1 MEAKK
6 KMSLMQLTF
15 IVAVNMMGS
24 GIIMLPTNMAQVG
37 AISLLSWIVTA
48 IGSMAIAYGFAQAG
62 IFNQR
67 AGGLAAY
74 AEEAYGKAG
83 YFQTF
88 FLYFLSLA
96 IANVAVAISAVGY
109 LAAFFPWLSSA
120 PIATTLGVIGLLW
133 LTTVANFGGPAIT
146 GRIGSVTVWGVILPV
161 GLISIIGWFWFK
173 SDIFA
178 QAWNP
183 KGLSIAQG
191 MGSSIALT
199 LWAFLGMESAA
210 QNSGAV
216 ENPKRNVPLACLF
229 GTLGAAVI
237 YVLSTTVI
245 QGIVPN
251 AELAKSTGPFGL
263 AFAQMFNPTIGSIVM
278 GLAAMACVGSLLGW
292 QFTLAEIARA
302 SSEERM
308 FPAFFGKVNRMGAPI
323 VGMLVLGV
331 VQSVMALST
340 MSPDLSKQFSAL
352 VNLAVVTN
360 VLPYIIALSALT
372 VMMQAAKVERSI
384 YRRNAVIAL
393 VAMLYSTYAIWAS
406 GLEAVMG
413 GVLVMSI
420 GFVIWGFIAP
430 RFAAGQTA
438 ARAPAAVA
446 GVAVA
451 VLALAFVAAAALF
464 PAPAQA
470 QTAPPAQAQAAP
482 PAKPQEAPPAQ
493 PQAAA
498 PTQAQPAAAP
508 EGVKKSGKLALGY
521 YANARPF
528 SHNDESGK
536 PAGYAVEL
544 CQKVAEQVKA
554 DIGMAALEIAWVV
567 VTPESRFAALR
578 DGKINVLCG
587 EPDRLSA
594 RKDIAFSIPIFQG
607 GIGALLRKDAPAG
620 LSQALSERPAP
631 SGPLWRGTPTQ
642 QLLQEQTVAVV
653 AGTPAEK
660 LLAERLAK
668 FQLTAKVAPVKD
680 FAEGVQ
686 AVVERKASV
695 FFSDRSMLL
704 DAAKRSDK
712 AGDLTVLE
720 RRFTLAPLA
729 FALRRGDE
737 DGRLA
742 VDRALSRIYG
752 AAEFRAMYTKW
763 FGEPDENAA
772 AFFRAVA
779 LPE

>member
-1 MEAKK
+1 METKK

-323 VGMLVLGV
+323 IGMLILGV
-331 VQSVMALST
+331 IQSVMALST
-340 MSPDLSKQFSAL
+340 ISPDLSKQFSAL

-372 VMMQAAKVERSI
+372 VMMQAAKVEHSV
-384 YRRNAVIAL
+384 YRRNTVIAL

-406 GLEAVMG
+406 GLQAVMG

-420 GFVIWGFIAP
+420 GYVIWGFIAP
-430 RFAAGQTA
+430 RFAAGQAT

-446 GVAVA
+446 GLAVA
-451 VLALAFVAAAALF
+451 AFALAFLGALIPTPAEAASG
-464 PAPAQA
+464 PAG
-470 QTAPPAQAQAAP
+470 TLDRVNR
-482 PAKPQEAPPAQ
+482 
-493 PQAAA
+493 
-498 PTQAQPAAAP
+498 T
-508 EGVKKSGKLALGY
+508 GKIALGY
-521 YANARPF
+521 RADARPF
-528 SHNDESGK
+528 SFKDESGNA
-536 PAGYAVEL
+536 AGYSVAL
-544 CQKVAEQVKA
+544 CQKVTEQLKAELKLSKLAVEWVPVTL
-554 DIGMAALEIAWVV
+554 DGRFRALQE
-567 VTPESRFAALR
+567 
-578 DGKINVLCG
+578 GKVDLLCG
-587 EPDRLSA
+587 ADTATLGR
-594 RKDIAFSIPIFQG
+594 RKDISFSIPIFPG
-607 GIGALLRKDAPAG
+607 GIGALLRAD
-620 LSQALSERPAP
+620 AP
-631 SGPLWRGTPTQ
+631 SGLREVLSESQAPSRPLWRASPAKILEKQTFSVIRGTTSENW
-642 QLLQEQTVAVV
+642 LVGHLD
-653 AGTPAEK
+653 
-660 LLAERLAK
+660 K
-668 FQLTAKVAPVKD
+668 FHISAKVVPG
-680 FAEGVQ
+680 EGYD
-686 AVVERKASV
+686 ASIRRV
-695 FFSDRSMLL
+695 LDRGANAFFGDRAILL
-704 DAAKRSDK
+704 DAAKRSPS
-712 AGDLTVLE
+712 ARDLVVLD
-720 RRFTLAPLA
+720 RLFTYEPLA
-729 FALRRGDE
+729 LGLRRGDE
-737 DGRLA
+737 DFRLV
-742 VDRALSRIYG
+742 VDRGLSRVFASGEIRDLYV
-752 AAEFRAMYTKW
+752 KS
-763 FGEPDENAA
+763 FGVPTEDALT
-772 AFFRAVA
+772 FFRLST